1 MLRNNRGYTIT
12 ELIVVMGIFI
22 TVMVVT
28 SSGFKT
34 VLTQMGQQSKLMET
48 DIGNVVGLE
57 VFRSDLQSA
66 GYGLPWA
73 FQSDPAAANY
83 TEVTDSDDTMPVTAS
98 FWETGKSPR
107 TYNDAAAGNPG
118 VPRAVISDDT
128 AFNKS
133 GTVGSKYLVIKSLT
147 VLPSETS
154 KKWLTVSYSESDRS
168 RPSWGENEAR
178 DFDSSQTA
186 TERVMVV
193 RNVFVDGIPTR
204 QLQVNSS
211 GGYVA
216 TFRNF
221 TTLAQPH
228 SSGDVFQ
235 VYGVDESSSIRMPFN
250 RADYYVRRPDP
261 PPPSCAPNT
270 GVLYKAV
277 LNQGSTGF
285 TETPLMDCV
294 ADMQVVYGLGPV
306 GSSEVNLHQPA
317 PPATAKDIRE
327 QLKEIRVY
335 ILAHTGR
342 KDTGYRYP
350 SSEVAVGEVFGGG
363 LVGRNFDL
371 SDLIGPGWDN
381 YRWKLYSIVV
391 RPQNL
396 IQ

>member
-277 LNQGSTGF
+277 LNQGST
-285 TETPLMDCV
+285 
-294 ADMQVVYGLGPV
+294 
-306 GSSEVNLHQPA
+306 SEVNMHQPA